1 MMKFKQKL
9 EKMKQRFLADLRS
22 LVSKPRVLITNLIAL
37 LRESIKSVITG
48 LKPTRKCNHC
58 GVKLREGKNWTWGN
72 VRKYIYKC
80 MDCYA
85 IRREENKLKQKVIK
99 NENTKTK

>member
-22 LVSKPRVLITNLIAL
+22 LALKPQVLITNLIAL

-72 VRKYIYKC
+72 VRKYVYIC
-80 MDCYA
+80 
-85 IRREENKLKQKVIK
+85 RRCDNAKRKANKLKQKARE
-99 NENTKTK
+99 NEAK